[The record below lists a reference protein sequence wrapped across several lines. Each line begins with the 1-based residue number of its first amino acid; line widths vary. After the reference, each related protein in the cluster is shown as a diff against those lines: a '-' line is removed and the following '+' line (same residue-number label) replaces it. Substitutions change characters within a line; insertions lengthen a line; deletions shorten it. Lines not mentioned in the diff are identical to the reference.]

1 MDGLMWFHKDKKGT
15 ITRYGYGFTLR
26 PGCFL
31 MPELAMEM
39 DYFPASQGLWFRV
52 NGLMVV
58 IETDFQGILNEKGL
72 LRVLSPT
79 TIILR
84 VY

>member
-1 MDGLMWFHKDKKGT
+1 MMVLYVFICYMVIKLYIYMDGLMWFHKDKKGT

-52 NGLMVV
+52 NGLM
-58 IETDFQGILNEKGL
+58 GSYRN
-72 LRVLSPT
+72 
-79 TIILR
+79 
-84 VY
+84 